1 MATLYELTDQ
11 MQQLLEM
18 GADPD
23 IDEQTFLDT
32 FEGLEG
38 EIEEKADGYAKVI
51 AELEGDAEA
60 LYKEITR
67 LTLKRKTI
75 QNNIERMKRN
85 LASSM
90 VITGKKKFKT
100 DLFSFAIQK
109 NPPSLV
115 IDDPKKVPQMFLIP
129 QDPKIDTA
137 SIKEKLKAG
146 EDLDFAHLTQT
157 ESLRIR

>member
-18 GADPD
+18 GTDPS

-32 FEGLEG
+32 FEALEG
-38 EIEEKADGYAKVI
+38 EIEDKADGYAKVI
-51 AELEGDAEA
+51 AELNGMTETID
-60 LYKEITR
+60 KEIDR
-67 LTLKRKTI
+67 LKTKKQTI
-75 QNNIERMKRN
+75 ANNIDRMKRN

-90 VITGKKKFKT
+90 VITGKRKFKT

-115 IDDPKKVPQMFLIP
+115 IDDPKKVPQMFLVP

-146 EDLDFAHLTQT
+146 EELDFAHLTQT